1 MACLLSASCCE
12 VERATGCRSGAW
24 MRRNAASKSA
34 LLPSCRSSRRLSR
47 HRDLVDDALQ
57 REVARWRDRHADHP
71 AKQVELET
79 GGVVGDVFIPRVIR
93 RGLECA
99 G

>member
-1 MACLLSASCCE
+1 M
-12 VERATGCRSGAW
+12 
-24 MRRNAASKSA
+24 M
-34 LLPSCRSSRRLSR
+34 PSN
-47 HRDLVDDALQ
+47 
-57 REVARWRDRHADHP
+57 EVARWRDRHADHP

-99 G
+99 ACQEVIWVDEARPEEAFS